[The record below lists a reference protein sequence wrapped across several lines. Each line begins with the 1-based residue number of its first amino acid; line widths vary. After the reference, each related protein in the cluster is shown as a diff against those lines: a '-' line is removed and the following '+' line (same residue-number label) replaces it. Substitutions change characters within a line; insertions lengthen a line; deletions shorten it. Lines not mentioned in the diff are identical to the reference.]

1 MCHTT
6 CKMLH
11 VADCGNYICNW
22 KHNGVVSSQSNCM
35 WHLCTISGFPGI
47 AVESDLIKAQFCTY
61 VSPKHTLMLQVMLT
75 ALQAQL
81 ELGDCDDV
89 LEEYRTVASHCL
101 PPRFVPNIP
110 HEAVAMHH
118 QSLRGMTS
126 AEAKKA
132 FLNLI
137 QSWPL
142 HRATIYDVMV
152 REHIFLSPSPSHFR
166 RFVGF
171 SFHCASL
178 FC

>member
-1 MCHTT
+1 
-6 CKMLH
+6 
-11 VADCGNYICNW
+11 
-22 KHNGVVSSQSNCM
+22 
-35 WHLCTISGFPGI
+35 
-47 AVESDLIKAQFCTY
+47 
-61 VSPKHTLMLQVMLT
+61 MLQVMLT

-81 ELGDCDDV
+81 ELGDCDNV

-152 REHIFLSPSPSHFR
+152 RQHIFLLLLPSYFR
-166 RFVGF
+166 KFVGF
-171 SFHCASL
+171 LFHYAIL
-178 FC
+178 FCWMI

>member
-1 MCHTT
+1 
-6 CKMLH
+6 
-11 VADCGNYICNW
+11 
-22 KHNGVVSSQSNCM
+22 
-35 WHLCTISGFPGI
+35 
-47 AVESDLIKAQFCTY
+47 
-61 VSPKHTLMLQVMLT
+61 MLT

-81 ELGDCDDV
+81 ELGDCGDV
-89 LEEYRTVASHCL
+89 LENYRPIASHCL

-110 HEAVAMHH
+110 HEGIALHH

-152 REHIFLSPSPSHFR
+152 RQLLFMSLSYSRKFTFSLNFIVPFCTVTCFCNSIRLYGNKSGNLNSIFFAILCNSLALMFIYWLCRSYSRTIKLHIFILITM
-166 RFVGF
+166 
-171 SFHCASL
+171 
-178 FC
+178 